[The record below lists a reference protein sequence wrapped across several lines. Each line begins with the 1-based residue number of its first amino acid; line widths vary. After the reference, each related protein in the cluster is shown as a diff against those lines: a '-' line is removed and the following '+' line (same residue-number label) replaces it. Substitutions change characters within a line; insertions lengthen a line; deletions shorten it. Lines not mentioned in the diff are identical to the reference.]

1 MTEDPEELITR
12 KRTNRDGML
21 KSSSKSPSALLRNSD
36 EPTMAFELKT
46 GIFTMG
52 SRALD
57 VVAGHAKAL
66 QQSLCLLD
74 GFTGKLWAC
83 GHRSEVVNIFCTSY
97 IMCVNVMTVTN
108 LAAKSDRM
116 PAIEERGAAAGVCGA
131 GGALDNLLTKVKCP
145 RPPHGQND
153 QLRAGPLTECG
164 SFGF

>member
-57 VVAGHAKAL
+57 VVAGHA
-66 QQSLCLLD
+66 
-74 GFTGKLWAC
+74 
-83 GHRSEVVNIFCTSY
+83 
-97 IMCVNVMTVTN
+97 
-108 LAAKSDRM
+108 
-116 PAIEERGAAAGVCGA
+116 
-131 GGALDNLLTKVKCP
+131 
-145 RPPHGQND
+145 
-153 QLRAGPLTECG
+153 
-164 SFGF
+164 